1 MTRARGARSARAPLT
16 CLLTIFATSFLHFST
31 WLAGMPG
38 GGGGSCIG
46 ILPLLHGDAAATAQ
60 RRRSRMGVAMVPE
73 KSLLAGTAESS
84 PWGAFN
90 VIPRPSR
97 HPSCAVRPEDLTKK
111 CRFSERIRPWIS
123 GRPGLFCTL
132 PDGVVFFRKCSVG
145 VNSPDRKHLT
155 KKRTKKS
162 RVPWRF

>member
-1 MTRARGARSARAPLT
+1 MTQARGARSARAPLT

-84 PWGAFN
+84 PWGAFR
-90 VIPRPSR
+90 VIAVSAVPRPSSCERRIDQMPFLEFQTQRALHKTKHYRNTCSTLTRCETMR
-97 HPSCAVRPEDLTKK
+97 HE
-111 CRFSERIRPWIS
+111 
-123 GRPGLFCTL
+123 PG
-132 PDGVVFFRKCSVG
+132 
-145 VNSPDRKHLT
+145 
-155 KKRTKKS
+155 
-162 RVPWRF
+162 

>member
-1 MTRARGARSARAPLT
+1 MIRARGARSARAPLT
-16 CLLTIFATSFLHFST
+16 CLLTIFATSFRHFST

-73 KSLLAGTAESS
+73 NSLLAGTAESS

-90 VIPRPSR
+90 VIPRPFR
-97 HPSCAVRPEDLTKK
+97 YPWCAVRPR
-111 CRFSERIRPWIS
+111 RFDQKMPFLRANLF
-123 GRPGLFCTL
+123 GRGYPAGRLFCTL
-132 PDGVVFFRKCSVG
+132 PDGITVG
-145 VNSPDRKHLT
+145 LL
-155 KKRTKKS
+155 KK
-162 RVPWRF
+162 V